1 MSIIDIKNLTFC
13 YEGSYDNIFDN
24 TSVTL
29 DSDWRLGF
37 IGRNGR
43 GKTTL
48 LKLLC
53 GEYEY
58 RGSISTSE
66 HFDYF
71 PFPVGDTS
79 RSTLKVL
86 TSVFPQLALW
96 ELTRELFRLDLDEEI
111 LYRPFHMLSNGE
123 QTKAM
128 LALLFTKQ
136 DNFLLID
143 EPTNHLDKNSR
154 QAVSKYLQSKRGFIL
169 ISHDRTFLDHCVD
182 HILVLNKSGL
192 EVQRGNFS
200 GWWTQKERREQ
211 FEMSE
216 NERLNRDIKRLSNSA
231 KRTASWS
238 NKLESTKIGSHSAD
252 RGAIGHKAAK
262 MMKHAKVT
270 EAHREKALEE
280 KSALLKDLEQAS
292 DILLKPARYHN
303 NRFAEISDLTVQYGD
318 QPLFAPLSFSIF
330 QGDRI
335 ALTGRNGSG
344 KTSLLKL
351 LLGSSVPPKNG
362 VPSNK
367 EIMSNTWFPVHNE
380 IPYSGQVFV
389 ASNLSLSYVSQ
400 DTSFLRGNIR
410 DYASACGVEE
420 SLLKAVLRQLD
431 FSRTQFEKD
440 MADYSEGQRKK
451 VLIAKSLCDRAHLYI
466 WDEPLNF
473 IDVLSR
479 IQIENLLLTFQ
490 PTMLIVEHDEAFV
503 RSVCTK
509 TVTLSD

>member
-13 YEGSYDNIFDN
+13 YEGSYDNIFEN
-24 TSVTL
+24 ASVTL

-58 RGSISTSE
+58 SGSISTSV

-71 PFPVGDTS
+71 PFPVDDTS
-79 RSTLKVL
+79 RSTLEVL

-111 LYRPFHMLSNGE
+111 LHRPFHRLSNGE

-143 EPTNHLDKNSR
+143 EPTNHLDQNSR

-192 EVQRGNFS
+192 EVQRGDFS

-216 NERLNRDIKRLSNSA
+216 NERLQRDVKRLSDSA

-238 NKLESTKIGSHSAD
+238 NKLESTKIGSHAAD

-292 DILLKPARYHN
+292 DLLLKPVRYHN
-303 NRFAEISDLTVQYGD
+303 NRFIEISELTVQYGD
-318 QPLFAPLSFSIF
+318 QSLFNPLSFSIF

-344 KTSLLKL
+344 KTSILKL
-351 LLGSSVPPKNG
+351 LLGSSTPANHTI
-362 VPSNK
+362 PSN
-367 EIMSNTWFPVHNE
+367 NV
-380 IPYSGQVFV
+380 IPYGGQVYV
-389 ASNLSLSYVSQ
+389 ASNLQLSYVSQ
-400 DTSFLRGNIR
+400 DTSFLQGNIR
-410 DYASACGVEE
+410 DYASASGVEE

-431 FSRTQFEKD
+431 FSRVQFEKD